1 MKEKTQTARGD
12 GECDPKNKVVIRV
25 CGEEH
30 PAKRARQRHAARNAV
45 DAVHEVVGVGETD
58 DPQDGDDETHRA
70 ELQLPEE
77 RNGDR
82 FEISHAQHGRK
93 RDQSLHGKTHART
106 ERMNVVTPA
115 EVGNDRAA
123 DEVDQAMNPIGIKCR
138 PSPRREDDDDDRQP
152 PTARSWRGMGT
163 ALVGMVN
170 DAAALGVLTNDPHA
184 DGGEDGEECED
195 EDGSHRG
202 DSKRVF
208 GSCLIW
214 ELILFRRAMGLQEA
228 EKSKEKELPSIYLLP
243 I

>member
-70 ELQLPEE
+70 ERQLPEE

-123 DEVDQAMNPIGIKCR
+123 DEVDETGASTWLSLKNGNTSHNQ
-138 PSPRREDDDDDRQP
+138 DDDDDGKSP
-152 PTARSWRGMGT
+152 AARCRRGMRT
-163 ALVGMVN
+163 ALVGMID
-170 DAAALGVLTNDPHA
+170 DAAAFGVLTDDPHA
-184 DGGEDGEECED
+184 EGGENSEECED
-195 EDGSHRG
+195 EDGSHGG

-208 GSCLIW
+208 AS
-214 ELILFRRAMGLQEA
+214 
-228 EKSKEKELPSIYLLP
+228 YLTWS
-243 I
+243 